1 MMDGSRAVPRVG
13 PQSRADLA
21 DEAVIRQSVVAEVG
35 DLAAIEERYG
45 HYSLTMKWD
54 PDDRI
59 YVVTVPELPGCRTHG
74 ATMVEA
80 AAKARYAI
88 ATWIEAALHWGE
100 EIPPP
105 VEERHGEEV
114 SRDKVVIAD
123 Q

>member
-1 MMDGSRAVPRVG
+1 MTERDRAIVETG
-13 PQSRADLA
+13 PGAGAGWAD
-21 DEAVIRQSVVAEVG
+21 DAVIRKPELGEAGE
-35 DLAAIEERYG
+35 LAALEERYG
-45 HYSLTMKWD
+45 HYSLTMTWD

-80 AAKARYAI
+80 AAKANDAI
-88 ATWIEAALHWGE
+88 ATWIEAARHWGE

-105 VEERHGEEV
+105 AVERHGEEV
-114 SRDKVVIAD
+114 SREKVVTVD